1 MEMLILSL
9 RDYSV
14 PLEELS
20 ESKIS
25 GTNEESGCGI
35 KDEDVPEEGTLAN
48 KKKKILTLKKLSEVF
63 HDIESTK
70 DSQ

>member
-25 GTNEESGCGI
+25 DTNEESGCGI
-35 KDEDVPEEGTLAN
+35 KDEDVPEEGTLE
-48 KKKKILTLKKLSEVF
+48 KKKKSS
-63 HDIESTK
+63 H
-70 DSQ
+70 

>member
-25 GTNEESGCGI
+25 DTNEESGCGI
-35 KDEDVPEEGTLAN
+35 KDEDVPEEGTLE
-48 KKKKILTLKKLSEVF
+48 KKKILTLKKLSEVF
-63 HDIESTK
+63 HDIGSTK